1 MRRACVLVL
10 VLTFA
15 TAFGLLRN
23 SEAANGDVICLHGW
37 NDSAS
42 DCAAMRSA
50 YETAGY
56 TFHALSLPRSGS
68 AAGDTAI
75 NADYVQAYID
85 SRSLTDVKLDGHS
98 LGGWLALYLTL
109 VRGENVSSVVLR
121 DTGTGCWFGIPGDQ
135 CSSSF
140 LAQIS
145 NAAPSSVPI
154 LNLNH
159 STAAIP
165 QVDCLKIYNLD
176 HYAFLSNSA
185 VTANAVAWPGVNPC
199 GATPTA
205 TPTATSTPTPTP
217 TATPT
222 PTLCSWWSRL
232 LGRC

>member
-15 TAFGLLRN
+15 TAFGLLRS
-23 SEAANGDVICLHGW
+23 SEAASGDVICLHGW

-42 DCAAMRSA
+42 DCGRMMTA
-50 YETAGY
+50 YESAGY

-68 AAGDTAI
+68 APGDTAI

-85 SRSLTDVKLDGHS
+85 ANGLTDVKLDGHS

-109 VRGENVSSVVLR
+109 VRGEDESSVVLR
-121 DTGTGCWFGIPGDQ
+121 DTGDGCFLGFPGDQ

-145 NAAPSSVPI
+145 SAPASSVPI

-159 STAAIP
+159 STDALS

-176 HYAFLSNSA
+176 HYAFLTNAA
-185 VTANAVAWPGVNPC
+185 VTAAAVGWPAVNPC

-205 TPTATSTPTPTP
+205 TPIATTTP

-222 PTLCSWWSRL
+222 PTPTPTCSWWSRL
-232 LGRC
+232 WGRC